1 MEVGKKLAY
10 ELVKMPNFYWL
21 CKGLEEI
28 ENSGRKLSDFY
39 DIVLKY
45 ISLLWK

>member
-1 MEVGKKLAY
+1 MEVYIGKRLAY

-28 ENSGRKLSDFY
+28 ENSG
-39 DIVLKY
+39 I
-45 ISLLWK
+45 